1 MTAKSAVK
9 APMKQAAAKKSQAFV
24 DKSKPSDIRQ
34 SNIAA
39 AKGKKRREKFCAI
52 LMKLREIGSIKGV
65 IWLIWGQICYLK
77 NIQEPNKAQCIYNFT
92 SEKHLGVNENNREL
106 NFFH

>member
-9 APMKQAAAKKSQAFV
+9 APKMQPMPKQGQAFK

-39 AKGKKRREKFCAI
+39 AKGKE
-52 LMKLREIGSIKGV
+52 
-65 IWLIWGQICYLK
+65 
-77 NIQEPNKAQCIYNFT
+77 
-92 SEKHLGVNENNREL
+92 
-106 NFFH
+106 